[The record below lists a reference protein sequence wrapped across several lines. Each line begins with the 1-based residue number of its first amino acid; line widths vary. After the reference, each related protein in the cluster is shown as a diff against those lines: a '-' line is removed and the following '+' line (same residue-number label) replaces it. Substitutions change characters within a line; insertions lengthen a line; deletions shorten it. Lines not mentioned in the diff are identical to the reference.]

1 MIWLTTNCSVLCLK
15 SGVPQGSVLGP
26 LLFIIFIN
34 NLPQTVQNA
43 AVDIFADDTTLS
55 SSNHFS
61 KVNAIQCELQSSA
74 NELARWT
81 NENFM
86 VLNCTKTKS
95 MLITGK
101 RLKKKLVS
109 DYESLRINLDGNKID
124 QVKSQKL
131 LGVILDDELS
141 FDEHIDK
148 LCSKLAQ
155 HIGLLKKIRNYLH
168 LKEQIAYY
176 NATVKSVMMYRS
188 NIWCNTFKDNLE
200 RISKLQKRAA

>member
-1 MIWLTTNCSVLCLK
+1 
-15 SGVPQGSVLGP
+15 
-26 LLFIIFIN
+26 
-34 NLPQTVQNA
+34 
-43 AVDIFADDTTLS
+43 
-55 SSNHFS
+55 
-61 KVNAIQCELQSSA
+61 
-74 NELARWT
+74 
-81 NENFM
+81 
-86 VLNCTKTKS
+86 

-176 NATVKSVMMYRS
+176 NTTVKSVMMYRS